1 MRRAGGEGFVSSIKR
16 VLLIDDDAEFRRLY
30 VALLERRGYRVVQ
43 AKTGASAT
51 ALLTSGRPFD
61 LLIVDGVL
69 PDTTGVS
76 WLERARTAG
85 VRTPAVYVT
94 AFPQDL
100 RTIEELRTELDV
112 VQVLY
117 KPVIPTVFL
126 ALVDHVLAPEPP
138 SGATLDPGRD
148 STIDSTPR
156 APNSAP
162 RHSDPDPEIER
173 VMAEAREEYRASL
186 PTRLTELASAVEA
199 ARLDPLDHAAF
210 TDARMRAHKLRGT
223 AGVYGADRV
232 GDAAARIEEALMRT
246 LSHDLA
252 LRKTAWADAERI
264 AADLPSLAEEPT
276 LTRGAPMAAAR
287 ILVVDEDEETRKHLT
302 TLGRQSF
309 IGVVG
314 ASTAEDALAIARAQ
328 TTPFDVAL
336 VDMTLGDGEVAFRL
350 ARDLRALPGY
360 ERLPLAF
367 ISQDGTFEH
376 RVAAAHAG
384 GSLYLS
390 KPIDAYVFGTTVQH
404 LLALRHQE
412 RTRVLVV
419 DDDEDFALSVAEVL
433 QMEGIAVTRLTDPSR
448 VLDVMDEENPDL
460 ILLDVMLPG
469 VSGFD
474 VARMIRTTP
483 HWADVPILFLTGRTD
498 LESRVAA
505 FGAGGDDYLGKPIV
519 PEELLAR
526 VRVRL
531 DRRRLLREMTEKDSL
546 TKLLSRRALLEGL
559 TSRFSE
565 ARRHG
570 RLLSIAMLD
579 VDKFKRV
586 NDTHGHAVGDQV
598 LASLGRLLGERFRL
612 EDLRGRWGGEE
623 FLVVFPGESAETV
636 AGVLRRVLAE
646 FRKIPFRGQGG
657 ETFHSTFSGGIASF
671 PDDGASVDVLLK
683 RSDERLYAAKAAGRN
698 RVFGPALASETRDSR
713 EPRDSSSSAVGA
725 AGTGAAGAAG
735 AAGAREN
742 DTARDGFPFTRH

>member
-1 MRRAGGEGFVSSIKR
+1 MSATKR

-30 VALLERRGYRVVQ
+30 VALLERRGYAVVQ
-43 AKTGASAT
+43 ANTGANAA
-51 ALLTSGRPFD
+51 ALLTSGAPFD

-76 WLERARTAG
+76 WLERARASG

-138 SGATLDPGRD
+138 SGATLDQAR
-148 STIDSTPR
+148 DSTPR

-173 VMAEAREEYRASL
+173 VMAEAREEYRAAL
-186 PTRLTELASAVEA
+186 PTRLAELASAVEA
-199 ARLDPLDHAAF
+199 ARRDPLDHAAF

-252 LRKTAWADAERI
+252 LREKAWADAERI

-336 VDMTLGDGEVAFRL
+336 VDMTLGDGEGAFRL
-350 ARDLRALPGY
+350 ARELRALPGY

-448 VLDVMDEENPDL
+448 VLDVMEEENPDL

-646 FRKIPFRGQGG
+646 FRKIPFRGQAGA
-657 ETFHSTFSGGIASF
+657 TFHSTFSGGIASF

-698 RVFGPALASETRDSR
+698 RVFGPALASEARDSR

-725 AGTGAAGAAG
+725 AGAAGAAS
-735 AAGAREN
+735 ARES

>member
-1 MRRAGGEGFVSSIKR
+1 MSANKR
-16 VLLIDDDAEFRRLY
+16 VLLIDDDAEFRRLN
-30 VALLERRGYRVVQ
+30 VLLLERRGYKVVQ
-43 AKTGASAT
+43 ANTGAEAT
-51 ALLTSGRPFD
+51 ARLAGDAKFD

-69 PDTTGVS
+69 PDTTGVA
-76 WLERARTAG
+76 WLERARAAG

-94 AFPQDL
+94 AFPQDV
-100 RTIEELRTELDV
+100 RTIEELRTALEV

-117 KPVIPTVFL
+117 KPVIPSVFL

-138 SGATLDPGRD
+138 SGALPSSGARSSPMAPVSSPRNSDP
-148 STIDSTPR
+148 
-156 APNSAP
+156 
-162 RHSDPDPEIER
+162 DPDPEIER
-173 VMAEAREEYRASL
+173 VMSEAREEYRASL
-186 PTRLTELASAVEA
+186 PGRLGELVTAVENARRDPHDQA
-199 ARLDPLDHAAF
+199 AW
-210 TDARMRAHKLRGT
+210 TEARIFAHKLRGT

-246 LSHDLA
+246 LSQDSSQVA
-252 LRKTAWADAERI
+252 KAWEDAERI

-287 ILVVDEDEETRKHLT
+287 ILVVDEDEDCRKHLT
-302 TLGRQSF
+302 QLGRQSF

-314 ASTAEDALAIARAQ
+314 AASAEEALAIARAQ
-328 TTPFDVAL
+328 TTPFDVAI
-336 VDMTLGDGEVAFRL
+336 VDLNLGGGDASFRL
-350 ARDLRALPGY
+350 ARELRALPGY

-404 LLALRHQE
+404 LLALRHEE

-419 DDDEDFALSVAEVL
+419 DDDEDFAMCVAEVL
-433 QMEGIAVTRLTDPSR
+433 QPEGIAVTRLTDPSR
-448 VLDVMDEENPDL
+448 VLDVMEEENPDL
-460 ILLDVMLPG
+460 VLLDVMLPG

-474 VARMIRTTP
+474 VARMLRTTP

-623 FLVVFPGESAETV
+623 FMVVFPGETADTA

-646 FRKIPFRGQGG
+646 FRKIPFRGQAG
-657 ETFHSTFSGGIASF
+657 ETFHATFSGGISSF

-683 RSDERLYAAKAAGRN
+683 RADDRLYDAKAAGRN
-698 RVFGPALASETRDSR
+698 RVIGPPPAPTTATDGLDAD
-713 EPRDSSSSAVGA
+713 
-725 AGTGAAGAAG
+725 TG
-735 AAGAREN
+735 
-742 DTARDGFPFTRH
+742 RDGLPLVRH